1 MINPFKPIVNFEDY
15 KEIIGVPKEQL
26 NNVETQNRINKWLVQ
41 ATEQFD
47 SMISG
52 SGELGRLYRW
62 HNDLKDN
69 NEDNYK
75 KYKLK
80 KAICSWVETFV
91 IKGKFWVDGVPN
103 INSNVNI
110 EINASSEDSN
120 VERKRKDIIQDL
132 VALGIYRTTNF
143 GNGNINEE
151 AELKKQ
157 FENLAILTKQ
167 ELNDNYLKVKPQK
180 PLQGPLDMANNDMVN
195 GGNISGNISHARNY
209 IKNYEIIEST
219 INFDKNNIIG
229 NVTTANKANA
239 ILDPISNVYKM
250 INQFDA
256 HYFGTLTTQEIYNA
270 IYASGMEWR
279 PDILY
284 KEKYITQRINN
295 KGQLFFYEA
304 LQENIN
310 KDPMLPENNVYWKK
324 LTTQDIDI
332 NLVLEQ
338 LKDQIPILVEK
349 EINKQPQLDLI
360 MEAEGQIIDFPNEDS
375 FNQFKQQYNIDDTWF
390 EDVQEQRPKE
400 YVSVIEED
408 SVFVIHNKTAR
419 PNGQI
424 AFGYSLSEFLSE
436 GVISFVI
443 EITYGT
449 TLQTIEI
456 PITQSFRNNV
466 AINNFIFQTIRA
478 FYTPDSKIKNCLVQI
493 RPQSGPVSQ
502 NVVLAFDND
511 TEFTVNLK
519 VFTRKIKIKER
530 E

>member
-390 EDVQEQRPKE
+390 EDVQEQEQQPKE
-400 YVSVIEED
+400 VIFEDEVLLETQNPQQFNPGRGVGFGFDLQRLIPKNVSSLWITLWAN
-408 SVFVIHNKTAR
+408 NK
-419 PNGQI
+419 
-424 AFGYSLSEFLSE
+424 F
-436 GVISFVI
+436 
-443 EITYGT
+443 
-449 TLQTIEI
+449 QTIEI
-456 PITQSFRNNV
+456 TINDFLKRKIANNENIHIQSV
-466 AINNFIFQTIRA
+466 QK
-478 FYTPDSKIKNCLVQI
+478 FYTPTNAIINALISLKRQEGAAELNGSI
-493 RPQSGPVSQ
+493 S
-502 NVVLAFDND
+502 FDNSAAM
-511 TEFTVNLK
+511 EIYYAVGIRK
-519 VFTRKIKIKER
+519 VK
-530 E
+530 